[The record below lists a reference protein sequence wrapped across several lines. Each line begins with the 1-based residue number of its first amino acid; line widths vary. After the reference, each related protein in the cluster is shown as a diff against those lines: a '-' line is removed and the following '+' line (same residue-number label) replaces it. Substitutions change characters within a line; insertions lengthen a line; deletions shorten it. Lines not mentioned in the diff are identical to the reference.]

1 MKSFRRRLLHVLL
14 GWLLL
19 VAVIAGLLH
28 VPAVQRKAV
37 LSVSSW
43 AESAT
48 GLNVELEGVHWIWWK
63 GQIQFTRLAINAT
76 DGTPIGATSSLG
88 LRAAWPQD
96 GVWTLHGIQL
106 RGGFLNLESLADW
119 SSSRPPS
126 DGPPPSIEI
135 KHLSVED
142 FEVLLPDSVLGGG
155 RLRCQ
160 VRAPNITYIGGNSEL
175 VLESADID
183 WDSQGERP
191 AGQVELRSVH
201 LTASSD
207 ELKADWASIR
217 ALGWQVSGSGS
228 WEFSDVFQ
236 WPDATVNWQYDP
248 AAGQAWWDA
257 LPLDWGQAWWALDSH
272 SGQIRSTPSTLS
284 IPSAKL
290 PAGLTLAAP
299 LSARWDSTPLPL
311 DIEGALHLPLDTLIP
326 WLEAR
331 SPATAA
337 SLPLLELRAWLGA
350 RPALQFQLQP
360 DFTGFLTLRT
370 AADAPR
376 IELTARNGGREAD
389 LRLDGIRPAQWQA
402 PGPSALQITAHV
414 TSDAPLPE
422 AVAFEVEAGLAH
434 NDPEWPLQRF
444 AVNCSVDGES
454 RALRGTATSSGERD
468 PFSARFEGELE
479 EDRWEFRWNGELSGL
494 QFASD
499 WTLHGAWS
507 GAVRRDAAHS
517 LHSRLSLRN
526 LILLDGGRPTSFERL
541 DLIGE
546 WDGDF
551 VDARWESDLGTGDVR
566 ATTDADAWQS
576 WWTCLQDPAC
586 TLETPEFHA
595 DLQIRRFAPIAL
607 LLGQPIEVADGT
619 RLEADSRSDGFRV
632 SGSSDRLAFGEWNAL
647 GLFVQADSWNRD
659 VYANLA
665 ADSIR
670 QGDEVR
676 ARNWTI
682 DLHGDTLFAADVEW
696 MGWGDAPT
704 RLRIEAAPNEEAW
717 NFSLYEASVPWL
729 EERLEL
735 VDVPAELTLTPG
747 TPTRWDLEGLSWG
760 TSGARLDIAGSL
772 GTDGSDGV
780 IVEATLNALPSWK
793 GLDGW
798 PVNMD
803 SARITLEAC
812 DLLDQLEWT
821 AYGEVLDVKWGE
833 AAVERLTW
841 HANGDL
847 NELSCWW
854 EAGSEAQAFF
864 KGSGR
869 VPLLGDAD
877 VDLNLVMDGLPL
889 DWVNPLMPP
898 GTVELNGGLD
908 GWIRWTGPW
917 ETPRLEGTLATDD
930 ALARIDYLGVAMNL
944 QGVADVHPDHFAFD
958 QWTVSDDLG
967 NSATL
972 TGTILHQNLADWN
985 FDLSLDAN
993 RKPLHLLEL
1002 TRQQND
1008 LFYGSAFVRGDA
1020 NVSGYANNLVV
1031 EARLESEPGT
1041 RFALPLDAASDARYA
1056 DFISFKSPEREGEVE
1071 VEQDLS
1077 RVRLDLALDIDEDA
1091 EARIIFDESVGDEIT
1106 GRTKGALNLTIDDFE
1121 RFSMNGQLEVV
1132 EGSYLFTLQNVINKR
1147 FTVLPGGTV
1156 TWFGDPYAAE
1166 IDLDARYEVR
1176 TGLDPLLPL
1185 ENELP
1190 GRSKVQLGMGL
1201 KGNLM
1206 RPEIAF
1212 GVTVPE
1218 VDTRIQALVESA
1230 LINEEELN
1238 RQVMGLLV
1246 LQQFLSPDPT
1256 SAIGTTGLQEK
1267 STEFLASQIGFWLSQ
1282 MTREVNVGLDY
1293 GTSAASGEQALAV
1306 ALSAQLLDDR
1316 LHVEGAVGTDRLFGG
1331 STQDLQV
1338 QDIRI
1343 RYDLPPDG
1351 TFQVTGYTTSN
1362 PIITGQAGST
1372 TQGVGLLMQSEFNS
1386 FSELWGRIWRRKEQS
1401 D

>member
-1 MKSFRRRLLHVLL
+1 MAL
-14 GWLLL
+14 
-19 VAVIAGLLH
+19 IAGLLH

-37 LSVSSW
+37 LVVSSW
-43 AESAT
+43 AEAST
-48 GLNVELEGVHWIWWK
+48 GLNVELDGVHWVWWQ
-63 GQIQFTRLAINAT
+63 GQIQITNLTLNAA
-76 DGTPIGATSSLG
+76 DGTPLGATTSLG
-88 LRAAWPQD
+88 LRAAWPRE
-96 GVWTLHGIQL
+96 GAWTLHGIQL
-106 RGGFLNLESLADW
+106 KGGFVNLDHLANW
-119 SSSRPPS
+119 SASRPPS
-126 DGPPPSIEI
+126 DGTAPAIEVQHLSIE
-135 KHLSVED
+135 D
-142 FEVLLPDSVLGGG
+142 FDVLLPESMLGGG
-155 RLRCQ
+155 RVRCQ
-160 VRAPNITYIGGNSEL
+160 VSAPNFTFADGSGAL
-175 VLESADID
+175 ALESAELN
-183 WDSQGERP
+183 WDAQGERP
-191 AGQVELRSVH
+191 GGRAELRGVH
-201 LTASSD
+201 LTASPH
-207 ELKADWASIR
+207 ELKADWTSIG

-228 WEFSDVFQ
+228 WPFSSEFQ
-236 WPDATVNWQYDP
+236 WPNATVDWRYNP
-248 AAGQAWWDA
+248 AEGQAWWDA
-257 LPLDWGQAWWALDSH
+257 FSLDWGQAWWAQDAH
-272 SGQIRSTPSTLS
+272 SGQIHSTPSTIS
-284 IPSAKL
+284 IPFATL

-299 LSARWDSTPLPL
+299 ITVQRDAIELPIE
-311 DIEGALHLPLDTLIP
+311 IEGALHLPLDTLLP
-326 WLEAR
+326 WLESRA
-331 SPATAA
+331 PATTA
-337 SLPLLELRAWLGA
+337 SLPFSELRAWLGE
-350 RPALQFQLQP
+350 RTTLQFQVQP
-360 DFTGFLTLRT
+360 DLTGTLNLR
-370 AADAPR
+370 AANDDPR
-376 IELTARNGGREAD
+376 LALTAWDGGREAD
-389 LRLDGIRPAQWQA
+389 LYLEGIQLAHWQA
-402 PGPSALQITAHV
+402 PGPSAMRFQAHV
-414 TSDAPLPE
+414 TSDVPLLE
-422 AVAFEVEAGLAH
+422 AVAFKVDAALAH
-434 NDPEWPLQRF
+434 DDPEWPLQRL
-444 AVNCSVDGES
+444 AVNCSVDGQS
-454 RALRGTATSSGERD
+454 RTLRGTATSSGELD
-468 PFSARFEGELE
+468 PFSIHFDGEFKE
-479 EDRWEFRWNGELSGL
+479 ETWEFQWNGDLNGL

-507 GAVRRDAAHS
+507 GAVRRDAARS

-546 WDGDF
+546 WNGTH
-551 VDARWESDLGTGDVR
+551 VDAHWESDLGTGDVH
-566 ATTDADAWQS
+566 ASTDASTWQS
-576 WWTCLQDPAC
+576 WWTCLQDRNC
-586 TLETPEFHA
+586 TPETPEFHA
-595 DLQIRRFAPIAL
+595 ALQIRRFAPIAL
-607 LLGQPIEVADGT
+607 LIGQPIEVADGT
-619 RLEADSRSDGFRV
+619 RLEADSRNDGFRF
-632 SGSSDRLAFGEWNAL
+632 SASSERIAYGDWNAR
-647 GLFVQADSWNRD
+647 GLFLQADSWNRD
-659 VYANLA
+659 LYANFS
-665 ADSIR
+665 ADTIR
-670 QGDEVR
+670 QGDELR
-676 ARNWTI
+676 ARNWSV

-696 MGWGDAPT
+696 TGWGDAPT
-704 RLRIEAAPNEEAW
+704 RLRFEAAPSVRAW

-729 EERLEL
+729 EDRLEL
-735 VDVPAELTLTPG
+735 VEVPAELTLTPG
-747 TPTRWDLEGLSWG
+747 TPARWDLDGLSWG
-760 TSGARLDIAGSL
+760 TSGARLDISGSL

-780 IVEATLNALPSWK
+780 VIEATLNALPNWK
-793 GLDGW
+793 GLEGW
-798 PVNMD
+798 PVEVD

-812 DLLDQLEWT
+812 DLLDELEWT
-821 AYGEVLDVKWGE
+821 AFGEIMDVAWGQ

-854 EAGSEAQAFF
+854 EAGSEEQAFF

-869 VPLLGDAD
+869 LPLLGDSEL
-877 VDLNLVMDGLPL
+877 DLNLVMDGLPL
-889 DWVNPLMPP
+889 DWINPLMPP
-898 GTVELNGGLD
+898 GTVELQGGMNG
-908 GWIRWTGPW
+908 WVRWSGRW
-917 ETPRLEGTLATDD
+917 DTPQLEGTLATDN
-930 ALARIDYLGVAMNL
+930 AVARIEYLGVEMNVR
-944 QGVADVHPDHFAFD
+944 GMADVRPDHFAFD
-958 QWTVSDDLG
+958 QWTVIDDLG

-972 TGTILHQNLADWN
+972 TGTILHKNLTDWN

-1056 DFISFKSPEREGEVE
+1056 DFISFKSPERGDEEEVAR
-1071 VEQDLS
+1071 DLS

-1106 GRTKGALNLTIDDFE
+1106 GRTRGALNLTIDDFE

-1176 TGLDPLLPL
+1176 TALDPLLPL

-1190 GRSKVQLGMGL
+1190 GRAKVQLGMGL

-1212 GVTVPE
+1212 GVDVPE

-1293 GTSAASGEQALAV
+1293 GTSATSGEQALAV

-1362 PIITGQAGST
+1362 PVITGQAGST

-1386 FSELWGRIWRRKEQS
+1386 FRELWGRIWRRTEQP